1 MKLKRADFITKLVL
15 VLILLF
21 AVGMTVTIRSKTE
34 ELRTEIE
41 ALHSRAAELEIENA
55 ELEYYVEHQDD
66 DDVIGN
72 IARKYWG
79 FVRPDERCI
88 TIPTTDRP
96 RDRKQYST
104 SFLQERDF
112 HYLWSWN
119 QDSSR
124 QVR

>member
-21 AVGMTVTIRSKTE
+21 AVASTVTIRSKTE

-41 ALHSRAAELEIENA
+41 ALHGRASELEIENA

-79 FVRPDERCI
+79 FVRPDE
-88 TIPTTDRP
+88 
-96 RDRKQYST
+96 KVY
-104 SFLQERDF
+104 
-112 HYLWSWN
+112 Y
-119 QDSSR
+119 DSND
-124 QVR
+124 

>member
-21 AVGMTVTIRSKTE
+21 AVGMTVTIRSTTE

-72 IARKYWG
+72 IAR
-79 FVRPDERCI
+79 
-88 TIPTTDRP
+88 TLPT
-96 RDRKQYST
+96 
-104 SFLQERDF
+104 
-112 HYLWSWN
+112 
-119 QDSSR
+119 
-124 QVR
+124 

>member
-79 FVRPDERCI
+79 FVRPDE
-88 TIPTTDRP
+88 
-96 RDRKQYST
+96 KVY
-104 SFLQERDF
+104 
-112 HYLWSWN
+112 Y
-119 QDSSR
+119 DSND
-124 QVR
+124 

>member
-21 AVGMTVTIRSKTE
+21 DVGMTVTIRSKTE

-79 FVRPDERCI
+79 FVRPDE
-88 TIPTTDRP
+88 
-96 RDRKQYST
+96 KVY
-104 SFLQERDF
+104 
-112 HYLWSWN
+112 Y
-119 QDSSR
+119 DSND
-124 QVR
+124 

>member
-21 AVGMTVTIRSKTE
+21 AVVSTVTIRSKTE

-41 ALHSRAAELEIENA
+41 ALHARAAELEIENA
-55 ELEYYVEHQDD
+55 ELEYYVDHQND

-79 FVRPDERCI
+79 FVRPDE
-88 TIPTTDRP
+88 
-96 RDRKQYST
+96 KVY
-104 SFLQERDF
+104 
-112 HYLWSWN
+112 Y
-119 QDSSR
+119 DSND
-124 QVR
+124 

>member
-41 ALHSRAAELEIENA
+41 ALHSRAAELEIDNA

-79 FVRPDERCI
+79 FVRPDE
-88 TIPTTDRP
+88 
-96 RDRKQYST
+96 KVY
-104 SFLQERDF
+104 
-112 HYLWSWN
+112 Y
-119 QDSSR
+119 DSND
-124 QVR
+124 

>member
-1 MKLKRADFITKLVL
+1 MKLKRAEFITKLVL

-79 FVRPDERCI
+79 FVRPDE
-88 TIPTTDRP
+88 
-96 RDRKQYST
+96 KVY
-104 SFLQERDF
+104 
-112 HYLWSWN
+112 Y
-119 QDSSR
+119 DSND
-124 QVR
+124 

>member
-41 ALHSRAAELEIENA
+41 ELHSRAAELEIENA

-79 FVRPDERCI
+79 FVRPDE
-88 TIPTTDRP
+88 
-96 RDRKQYST
+96 KVY
-104 SFLQERDF
+104 
-112 HYLWSWN
+112 Y
-119 QDSSR
+119 DSND
-124 QVR
+124 

>member
-79 FVRPDERCI
+79 FIRPDE
-88 TIPTTDRP
+88 
-96 RDRKQYST
+96 KVY
-104 SFLQERDF
+104 
-112 HYLWSWN
+112 Y
-119 QDSSR
+119 DSND
-124 QVR
+124 

>member
-21 AVGMTVTIRSKTE
+21 AVASTVTIRSKTE
-34 ELRTEIE
+34 ELKTEIE
-41 ALHSRAAELEIENA
+41 ALHNRASELEIENA

-79 FVRPDERCI
+79 FVRPDE
-88 TIPTTDRP
+88 
-96 RDRKQYST
+96 KVY
-104 SFLQERDF
+104 
-112 HYLWSWN
+112 Y
-119 QDSSR
+119 DSND
-124 QVR
+124 

>member
-72 IARKYWG
+72 NARKYWG
-79 FVRPDERCI
+79 FVRPDE
-88 TIPTTDRP
+88 
-96 RDRKQYST
+96 KVY
-104 SFLQERDF
+104 
-112 HYLWSWN
+112 Y
-119 QDSSR
+119 DSND
-124 QVR
+124 

>member
-21 AVGMTVTIRSKTE
+21 AVASTVTIRSKTE

-41 ALHSRAAELEIENA
+41 ALHNRASELEIENA

-79 FVRPDERCI
+79 FVRPDE
-88 TIPTTDRP
+88 
-96 RDRKQYST
+96 KVY
-104 SFLQERDF
+104 
-112 HYLWSWN
+112 Y
-119 QDSSR
+119 DSND
-124 QVR
+124 

>member
-34 ELRTEIE
+34 ELRTDIE

-79 FVRPDERCI
+79 FVRPDE
-88 TIPTTDRP
+88 
-96 RDRKQYST
+96 KVY
-104 SFLQERDF
+104 
-112 HYLWSWN
+112 Y
-119 QDSSR
+119 DSND
-124 QVR
+124 